1 MPDLQFKATINGRKI
16 SRTARPHQRLLDFIR
31 DDLNLTGNKEGCGA
45 GECGTCSVFVDGVL
59 MKSCLVPVA
68 KAQGTIIETVESLA
82 QTGAL
87 AVLSEEANRGK
98 IALFA
103 GIEKARF
110 KRQVLPGDTLELEMV
125 LTRRRGPIGEGE
137 GVATVDG
144 EVACQAVLRFAIIEG
159 ES

>member
-1 MPDLQFKATINGRKI
+1 MVQLEPGE
-16 SRTARPHQRLLDFIR
+16 SARARWTVPADAPFF
-31 DDLNLTGNKEGCGA
+31 A
-45 GECGTCSVFVDGVL
+45 GHFPGHPVTPGVL
-59 MKSCLVPVA
+59 
-68 KAQGTIIETVESLA
+68 IVESLA

-137 GVATVDG
+137 GLATVNG
-144 EVACQAVLRFAIIEG
+144 EVACQAVLRFAVIEG
-159 ES
+159 EP

>member
-1 MPDLQFKATINGRKI
+1 MVHLEPGG
-16 SRTARPHQRLLDFIR
+16 SARARWTVPADAPFF
-31 DDLNLTGNKEGCGA
+31 A
-45 GECGTCSVFVDGVL
+45 GHFPGHPVTPGVL
-59 MKSCLVPVA
+59 
-68 KAQGTIIETVESLA
+68 IVESLA

-87 AVLSEEANRGK
+87 AVLSEETNRGK

-137 GVATVDG
+137 GVATVGG
-144 EVACQAVLRFAIIEG
+144 EVACHAVLRFAVVEG

>member
-1 MPDLQFKATINGRKI
+1 MVHLEPGG
-16 SRTARPHQRLLDFIR
+16 SARARWTVPVDAPFF
-31 DDLNLTGNKEGCGA
+31 A
-45 GECGTCSVFVDGVL
+45 GHFPGHPVTPGVL
-59 MKSCLVPVA
+59 
-68 KAQGTIIETVESLA
+68 IVESLA

-137 GVATVDG
+137 GVATVGG
-144 EVACQAVLRFAIIEG
+144 EVACQAVLRFAVVEG